1 MRRNERRNRAKK
13 GPAVE
18 HSTADPIARAA
29 EQVSYLQSRL
39 ANPDDLIGR
48 HEVLK
53 HLAQIQVEL
62 KSTHESHAPSGTD
75 DLVNESIYVAS
86 EQVNS
91 VDEEIIFSSPRRND
105 ESDDDSRNGNPDRK
119 PPADRLVLT
128 TVRRAGRA
136 SVSRSR
142 QSYFVEPTEVSP
154 EEQAKRS
161 RRSREANARSA
172 ARSAADHAIAAD
184 CGLWATFTFAGP
196 ISWEQAAIASRE
208 FLSEASRRH
217 SSTTGDRLYYVGVVD
232 VSQAQPHLHILM
244 SRSAD
249 GETLRELW
257 THGIVES
264 VALIPSELIE
274 QKVNYMKN
282 RVLEVRATR
291 SRFLRTRG
299 LDLGIIQED
308 VSDFEQARNV
318 LRDQIAPVTPRV
330 VSAQPF
336 GGNPRLGFRFTP
348 LGPTVDQDGDLHE

>member
-1 MRRNERRNRAKK
+1 MRRNERRIRATK
-13 GPAVE
+13 GPSVE
-18 HSTADPIARAA
+18 HSTADPTARAA

-48 HEVLK
+48 HEVLEY
-53 HLAQIQVEL
+53 LAQIQVEL
-62 KSTHESHAPSGTD
+62 KSTHESRTPSRTD
-75 DLVNESIYVAS
+75 DLVNESVSVAS
-86 EQVNS
+86 ERGNS
-91 VDEEIIFSSPRRND
+91 LDEEIFFSSPRRHD

-142 QSYFVEPTEVSP
+142 QSYFGEPTKVSP
-154 EEQAKRS
+154 EEQAERS
-161 RRSREANARSA
+161 RRSLEANARSA

-196 ISWEQAAIASRE
+196 VSWEQAAKASRE
-208 FLSEASRRH
+208 FLGEASRHH
-217 SSTTGDRLYYVGVVD
+217 SSTTGDHLYYVGVVD
-232 VSQAQPHLHILM
+232 VSQAQPHLHVIM

-249 GETLRELW
+249 RETLRELW
-257 THGIVES
+257 THGTVES

-274 QKVNYMKN
+274 QKINYMKN
-282 RVLEVRATR
+282 RVLEVRATP

-299 LDLGIIQED
+299 LDLGITQED
-308 VSDFEQARNV
+308 VSDFEQARDV
-318 LRDQIAPVTPRV
+318 LRDQIAPVSPRV

-348 LGPTVDQDGDLHE
+348 LSPTVDQDGDLHE